1 MHVYYQ
7 SQLYFQRS
15 YHLCHSWILCEA
27 LMQIFIVLS
36 AVYFTYRS
44 IQYESDT
51 YLNSSSLLD
60 SNEEYQIFNSTLHRP
75 RSQKTFQPPKH
86 LAFLIILHFLIKGFG
101 FWIVRR
107 YMKLLKTTN
116 IHVIS
121 NSEASPG
128 NGNFVDGATSGT
140 REISPPPS
148 YSYLCKDDLPCYDEA
163 VRLCLKE
170 SPTETVVSNLGHVES
185 SPSPKNILVPV

>member
-1 MHVYYQ
+1 
-7 SQLYFQRS
+7 
-15 YHLCHSWILCEA
+15 
-27 LMQIFIVLS
+27 MQIFIVLS
-36 AVYFTYRS
+36 AIYFTYRS
-44 IQYESDT
+44 ITYESDT
-51 YLNSSSLLD
+51 YLNSSSSFLD
-60 SNEEYQIFNSTLHRP
+60 SNEEYHIFNKTSSTLQRS

-121 NSEASPG
+121 DSEASPG
-128 NGNFVDGATSGT
+128 NGSSVNGATSGT
-140 REISPPPS
+140 REISPPPP

-170 SPTETVVSNLGHVES
+170 SSEQGHVES
-185 SPSPKNILVPV
+185 SPSSKNILVPV

>member
-1 MHVYYQ
+1 
-7 SQLYFQRS
+7 
-15 YHLCHSWILCEA
+15 
-27 LMQIFIVLS
+27 MQIFIVLS

-44 IQYESDT
+44 IHYESET
-51 YLNSSSLLD
+51 YTNSPSLFD
-60 SNEEYQIFNSTLHRP
+60 SNEEYHIINTTTSTLHRSP
-75 RSQKTFQPPKH
+75 SQKTFQPPKH

-116 IHVIS
+116 IHIIG
-121 NSEASPG
+121 NSEASPENGSSVNGAASG
-128 NGNFVDGATSGT
+128 NTGT

-148 YSYLCKDDLPCYDEA
+148 YAYLCKDDLPCYDEA

-170 SPTETVVSNLGHVES
+170 SSETVSDQGHVES
-185 SPSPKNILVPV
+185 SSSSSKNILAPV